1 MNVGSAVFEKSEGQ
15 PNIFTHIQTN
25 RDDLT
30 IAARS
35 QRAAITNRK
44 NDRQTNETNRQTN
57 KQTNQRNNKT

>member
-1 MNVGSAVFEKSEGQ
+1 MNVDGGVFEKSEGQ

-35 QRAAITNRK
+35 QRAAITN
-44 NDRQTNETNRQTN
+44 
-57 KQTNQRNNKT
+57 QRSN